1 MNVINFNAV
10 VQSSRSHMM
19 YTTKVIVEQRAP
31 ANRKYIFPYTCNT
44 TLIDK
49 VECIDIPAAQH
60 GRITED
66 DHGNTATLPPFHH
79 LL

>member
-49 VECIDIPAAQH
+49 VECIYSMYYSVTVNKVRN
-60 GRITED
+60 GRIWGCGRE
-66 DHGNTATLPPFHH
+66 
-79 LL
+79 